1 MFSFIFIQINGMH
14 VINLVLTVRI
24 VTHAYKY
31 VQTASQ
37 EGKQILFIGTKR
49 QAANTIAEEAKK
61 CGASFIAHRW
71 LGGTLTNWPTIRGRV
86 KYLKELSKKET
97 SGELEL
103 LSKKE
108 AALLRKK
115 REKLLQNLGGLTEMV
130 RIPDIA
136 IVVDPR
142 REETAIAE
150 CRKLGIK
157 IIAIV
162 DTNCDPSLINIPI
175 PANNDGVRSIRLI
188 ISKLSEA
195 IATGKYSTL

>member
-97 SGELEL
+97 NGEFEL
-103 LSKKE
+103 LPKKE

-195 IATGKYSTL
+195 IATGKYSTV

>member
-1 MFSFIFIQINGMH
+1 ME
-14 VINLVLTVRI
+14 NLN
-24 VTHAYKY
+24 YF
-31 VQTASQ
+31 Q
-37 EGKQILFIGTKR
+37 
-49 QAANTIAEEAKK
+49 
-61 CGASFIAHRW
+61 
-71 LGGTLTNWPTIRGRV
+71 
-86 KYLKELSKKET
+86 
-97 SGELEL
+97 
-103 LSKKE
+103 KE

>member
-1 MFSFIFIQINGMH
+1 MH

-103 LSKKE
+103 LPKKE

-115 REKLLQNLGGLTEMV
+115 REKLLQNLGGLTEMNQV
-130 RIPDIA
+130 PDIA
-136 IVVDPR
+136 IVVDPK
-142 REETAIAE
+142 RESTAIAE
-150 CRKLGIK
+150 CKKLGIAIFIMPLGPCTFK
-157 IIAIV
+157 TLSLKSMFTLSGIIICCFPIF
-162 DTNCDPSLINIPI
+162 DIIYTKKRYIKLHHQLLILWP
-175 PANNDGVRSIRLI
+175 RC
-188 ISKLSEA
+188 
-195 IATGKYSTL
+195 

>member
-103 LSKKE
+103 LPKKE

-150 CRKLGIK
+150 CCKLGIK